1 MFHRKGWPMY
11 PDTNL
16 FIDGVWTAGGG
27 GRSLDVIN
35 PATGAV
41 VGHVACADLADLER
55 AAAAADR
62 GFQIWKAKSAYERC
76 IIMRKAA
83 ELLRARVT
91 EIATVLTIEQGKPI
105 TESINEANGAA
116 DIIDWFAEEG
126 RRCYGR
132 VVPPR
137 AANVSQTVVREPIG
151 PVAGFAPWNA
161 PLSNCVRK
169 IAAALGAGC
178 SIVLKAPEETPAS
191 CAALVKVFADAGV
204 PNGVV
209 NLVFGNPAEISEYL
223 IPHPAIRKITFTG
236 STPVG
241 RRLSALAGHHLKRI
255 TLELGGHAPAII
267 FDDADVE
274 GAIKTLA
281 FHKFRNCGQ
290 VCISPT
296 RFLVQES
303 VYERFVEGF
312 VAAAKATTVGDGLQK
327 ETRMGPLANA
337 RRIDAI
343 ESLVEDA
350 LSRGARL
357 RYGGKRIGMNG
368 YFFEPTVLTDVP
380 IDARLMN
387 EEPFGPI
394 APIASFRTVEE
405 ALREANRLPAGLAAY
420 AYTKSLANAAAVS
433 TSVESGMISINNFGL
448 GLPETPFGGIKD
460 SGHGSEGG
468 TEALEGFLNT
478 KFVSQMNC

>member
-1 MFHRKGWPMY
+1 MY

-16 FIDGVWTAGGG
+16 FIDGVWTAGSG
-27 GRSLDVIN
+27 GRSLDVVN
-35 PATGAV
+35 PATGSV
-41 VGHVACADLADLER
+41 IGNVACAEITDLES
-55 AAAAADR
+55 AAVAADK
-62 GFQIWKAKSAYERC
+62 GFQIWKAKSAYDRC
-76 IIMRKAA
+76 ALMRKAA
-83 ELLRARVT
+83 ELLRTRVT
-91 EIATVLTIEQGKPI
+91 EIATVLTMEQGKPI

-132 VVPPR
+132 VIPSR
-137 AANVSQTVVREPIG
+137 ASNVTQTVVREPIG

-169 IAAALGAGC
+169 LAAALGAGC
-178 SIVLKAPEETPAS
+178 SIILKAPEETPAS

-209 NLVFGNPAEISEYL
+209 NLVFGNPAQISEYL
-223 IPHPAIRKITFTG
+223 IPHPVVRKITFTG

-241 RRLSALAGHHLKRI
+241 KHLSALAGQHLKRI

-274 GAIKTLA
+274 AAIKTLA

-296 RFLVQES
+296 RFLVQEN
-303 VYERFVEGF
+303 VYESFVEGF
-312 VAAAKATTVGDGLQK
+312 IEAAKSTTVGDGLQK

-343 ESLVEDA
+343 ESLVNDA
-350 LSRGARL
+350 IVRGARL
-357 RYGGKRIGMNG
+357 RHGGKRLGTSG
-368 YFFEPTVLTDVP
+368 YFFEPTILTEVP
-380 IDARLMN
+380 IEAKLMN

-394 APIASFRTVEE
+394 APIVSFRTAKDAV
-405 ALREANRLPAGLAAY
+405 REANRLPAGLAAY

-433 TSVESGMISINNFGL
+433 AAVESGMISINNFGL
-448 GLPETPFGGIKD
+448 GFPETPFGGIKE

-478 KFVSQMNC
+478 KFISQMNF